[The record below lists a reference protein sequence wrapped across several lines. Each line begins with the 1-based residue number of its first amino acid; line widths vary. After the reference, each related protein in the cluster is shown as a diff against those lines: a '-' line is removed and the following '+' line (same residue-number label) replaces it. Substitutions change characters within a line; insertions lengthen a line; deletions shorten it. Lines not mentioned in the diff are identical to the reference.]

1 LKDSSAVKH
10 QGNHEQRVAG
20 WNNECNVSFKC
31 NKNGNEKNH
40 PTKVTKHTHTPT
52 LMKKKKTKVV
62 MGSLVC
68 VHLMLLM
75 IVWNVGLRHSAC
87 ACLPLFL
94 SINILFLS
102 LSKKALSQWPEHAC
116 LSSSSLF
123 WCFLILL
130 FLVSL
135 CFVAFVDR
143 WGLAERDHR
152 FHPSCGCAFMKW
164 HEYPHGTTRWGVKIH
179 ERRWFD
185 EHLEDLD
192 DSKQLKYNQSWIKKL
207 GLSENDGWSKL

>member
-1 LKDSSAVKH
+1 MKDSSAVKH

-52 LMKKKKTKVV
+52 LMKKKKTKAV

-87 ACLPLFL
+87 ACLPLFSLYKYSL
-94 SINILFLS
+94 SFSLKKSTFSVTGTCLS
-102 LSKKALSQWPEHAC
+102 LIILSLLMFFNTFIFGFFMFCCFCRPLRISWKRPQVSSFVWLC
-116 LSSSSLF
+116 LHEMTWISSWDYQMRCKDS
-123 WCFLILL
+123 WTKMIWW
-130 FLVSL
+130 
-135 CFVAFVDR
+135 AFR
-143 WGLAERDHR
+143 G
-152 FHPSCGCAFMKW
+152 
-164 HEYPHGTTRWGVKIH
+164 
-179 ERRWFD
+179 
-185 EHLEDLD
+185 
-192 DSKQLKYNQSWIKKL
+192 SWWL
-207 GLSENDGWSKL
+207 QTVEV